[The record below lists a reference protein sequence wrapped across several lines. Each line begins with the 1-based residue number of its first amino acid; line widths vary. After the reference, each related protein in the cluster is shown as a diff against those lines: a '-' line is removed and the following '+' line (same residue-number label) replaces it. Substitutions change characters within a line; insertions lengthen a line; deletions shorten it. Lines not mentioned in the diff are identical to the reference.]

1 MSADPSHTVIRAGPA
16 VQHHVI
22 RCQIVEVNL
31 PGSEADGFALQRR
44 VAGLCRDWLG
54 PALEET
60 LDRIAPSDE
69 YWSIDSL
76 VIDAG
81 SFSAETF
88 ERDFVGAVTEALRR
102 EIDDRAAG
110 RGGTLQR
117 RDGPIGGWS
126 HPTADGADA
135 AGGIE
140 RRTGAQFLNRAF
152 LHFLATGTLPWWVRL
167 PNGQSLEEA
176 MTASWNGIAPMT
188 GTGRALL
195 AAITA
200 PAMRIRLVRQFSPS
214 FLDALLRTAAPEA
227 VALVRN
233 LLAEMQR
240 LPVPSD
246 MVRQLGEELW
256 QVVTLE
262 AAASRGP
269 AATEAVTEWVHDALA
284 ETGPRQLPAPAVRSL
299 RATVGLR
306 TRSDETPGQA
316 IAPRPM
322 GGPSEEAGASLELE
336 EGIFVECAGLIL
348 LHPFLPRL
356 FEALGIAVDGALV
369 QPGRALCLLHFL
381 AAGERRP
388 PEYALVLPKLL
399 CNLRLEEPTDA
410 PVELTT
416 AEEDECRALLEA
428 VIGHWGALGDASV
441 DALRGTFLVRPGKL
455 SRRGDDNLLQV
466 ESLDFD
472 VLLGQLPW
480 GLSMVRLPWMRRS
493 LLVEWMN

>member
-22 RCQIVEVNL
+22 RRQIVEVKL

-102 EIDDRAAG
+102 EIDDQAAG
-110 RGGTLQR
+110 RGGGLQR
-117 RDGPIGGWS
+117 SEAANRGWS
-126 HPTADGADA
+126 RSTADGADA

-152 LHFLATGTLPWWVRL
+152 LHFLATGTLPWWFRL
-167 PNGQSLEEA
+167 SNGQSLEEA
-176 MTASWNGIAPMT
+176 MTASWNGIAPMA

-195 AAITA
+195 AAITSSV
-200 PAMRIRLVRQFSPS
+200 MRTRLVRQFSPS
-214 FLDALLRTAAPEA
+214 FLNALLRSAAPDA
-227 VALVRN
+227 VALVCN

-240 LPVPSD
+240 LSVPAD
-246 MVRQLGEELW
+246 MVRQFGEQLW
-256 QVVTLE
+256 QVFALE
-262 AAASRGP
+262 AAAGRGP
-269 AATEAVTEWVHDALA
+269 AATEAVTEWVHGALT
-284 ETGPRQLPAPAVRSL
+284 ETGPLQLPAPVVRSL
-299 RATVGLR
+299 RAAMGLR
-306 TRSDETPGQA
+306 TRSDETPALA

-322 GGPSEEAGASLELE
+322 RDPTGEAGASLELE

-356 FEALGIAVDGALV
+356 FEALDIAVDGALV

-399 CNLRLEEPTDA
+399 CNLPLEEPTDA
-410 PVELTT
+410 PVELTA

-428 VIGHWGALGDASV
+428 VIGHWGALGDTSV

-455 SRRGDDNLLQV
+455 SRRGDDTLLQV
-466 ESLDFD
+466 DTLDFD

-480 GLSMVRLPWMRRS
+480 SLSVVRLPWMNRS
-493 LLVEWMN
+493 LLVEWTS

>member
-1 MSADPSHTVIRAGPA
+1 MIRAGPA
-16 VQHHVI
+16 VQPHVI
-22 RCQIVEVNL
+22 RRQIVEVNL
-31 PGSEADGFALQRR
+31 PVSEADGFALQRR

-54 PALEET
+54 PALGET
-60 LDRIAPSDE
+60 LDRIAPPDE

-76 VIDAG
+76 LIDAG

-110 RGGTLQR
+110 RGGALQR
-117 RDGPIGGWS
+117 RHGAIGGGS
-126 HPTADGADA
+126 HLTADDTDA

-140 RRTGAQFLNRAF
+140 RRTGVQFLNRAF
-152 LHFLATGTLPWWVRL
+152 LHFLTTGRLPWWFRL
-167 PNGQSLEEA
+167 PNGQSLEAA
-176 MTASWNGIAPMT
+176 MTASWNGIAPMA

-200 PAMRIRLVRQFSPS
+200 PAMRARLVRQFSPS

-233 LLAEMQR
+233 LLAEMQE
-240 LPVPSD
+240 VSAPSD
-246 MVRQLGEELW
+246 MVGQFGEELW
-256 QVVTLE
+256 QVVALE
-262 AAASRGP
+262 AASGRGP

-284 ETGPRQLPAPAVRSL
+284 EPGPRQLPASVVRGL
-299 RATVGLR
+299 RAAVGLR
-306 TRSDETPGQA
+306 TRSDETPGRA
-316 IAPRPM
+316 TAPRPM
-322 GGPSEEAGASLELE
+322 HGPSEETGASLELE

-381 AAGERRP
+381 AAGGRRP

-399 CNLRLEEPTDA
+399 CNLPLDEPTDA
-410 PVELTT
+410 PVELTA
-416 AEEDECRALLEA
+416 AEEDECSALLKA
-428 VIGHWGALGDASV
+428 VICHWGALGDASV

-455 SRRGDDNLLQV
+455 SRRGDNTLLQV
-466 ESLDFD
+466 DALDFD
-472 VLLGQLPW
+472 ILLGQLPW
-480 GLSMVRLPWMRRS
+480 GLSVVRLPWMSRS
-493 LLVEWMN
+493 LLVEWMS

>member
-1 MSADPSHTVIRAGPA
+1 MSADPSRTMIRAGPA
-16 VQHHVI
+16 AQHHVI
-22 RCQIVEVNL
+22 QRQIVEVNL
-31 PGSEADGFALQRR
+31 PGSEADGFALQHR

-54 PALEET
+54 PALEEA
-60 LDRIAPSDE
+60 LDRISPSDE
-69 YWSIDSL
+69 YWAIDSL

-110 RGGTLQR
+110 RGGGLQR
-117 RDGPIGGWS
+117 SDAAIYGWS
-126 HPTADGADA
+126 RFTAAGADA

-152 LHFLATGTLPWWVRL
+152 LHFLTAGMLPWWFRL

-176 MTASWNGIAPMT
+176 MTASWNGIEPME
-188 GTGRALL
+188 GTGRTVL
-195 AAITA
+195 AAITSTV
-200 PAMRIRLVRQFSPS
+200 MRARLVRQFSPS

-233 LLAEMQR
+233 LLADVQR
-240 LPVPSD
+240 LSVPSD
-246 MVRQLGEELW
+246 MVRHFCEQLW
-256 QVVTLE
+256 QVVALE
-262 AAASRGP
+262 AAAGRGP
-269 AATEAVTEWVHDALA
+269 AATEAVTEWVHGALT
-284 ETGPRQLPAPAVRSL
+284 ETGPLQLPAPVVRSL
-299 RATVGLR
+299 RAAVGLR
-306 TRSDETPGQA
+306 ARSYETPA
-316 IAPRPM
+316 RTTAPRPM
-322 GGPSEEAGASLELE
+322 RDPTEEPSASLELE

-381 AAGERRP
+381 AAGERHP

-399 CNLRLEEPTDA
+399 CNLPFEEPTDA
-410 PVELTT
+410 PVELTA
-416 AEEDECRALLEA
+416 AEQDECRAVLEA

-480 GLSMVRLPWMRRS
+480 GLSMIRLPWMRRS